1 MNKRKIEKLI
11 PIAIECIEKTNL
23 IIVKENK
30 IPKEFNGYIS
40 NFGASITQSGLMATV
55 AFFETT
61 DNKSNQNR
69 GNLTKLILN
78 VINKEKDKNFELDEK
93 IKLLGYIIENKSK
106 KNIVK
111 EEVINAAIAVKLAM
125 RVFEF
130 TDEMDSKEVDS

>member
-1 MNKRKIEKLI
+1 MNKIKVEKLI
-11 PIAIECIEKTNL
+11 PIAIECIEKTKL

-40 NFGASITQSGLMATV
+40 NFGASIIQSGLMSTV
-55 AFFETT
+55 AFFEAKDTS
-61 DNKSNQNR
+61 SNQDR
-69 GNLTKLILN
+69 SKLTKLILN
-78 VINKEKDKNFELDEK
+78 VINKEKDRNFEIDEK
-93 IKLLGYIIENKSK
+93 INLLDYILKNESK

>member
-1 MNKRKIEKLI
+1 MNKRKVEKLI
-11 PIAIECIEKTNL
+11 PIAIECIEKTKL

-40 NFGASITQSGLMATV
+40 NFGASIIQSGLMATV
-55 AFFETT
+55 AFFEAKDT
-61 DNKSNQNR
+61 KSNQDR
-69 GNLTKLILN
+69 GKLTKLILN
-78 VINKEKDKNFELDEK
+78 VINKEKDRNFEIDEK
-93 IKLLGYIIENKSK
+93 INLLDYILKNKSK

-111 EEVINAAIAVKLAM
+111 EEVINAAIAIKLAM

>member
-1 MNKRKIEKLI
+1 MNKIKVEKLI
-11 PIAIECIEKTNL
+11 PIAIECIEKTKL

-40 NFGASITQSGLMATV
+40 NFGASIIQSGLMSTV
-55 AFFETT
+55 AFFEAKDTS
-61 DNKSNQNR
+61 SNQDR
-69 GNLTKLILN
+69 SKLTKLILN
-78 VINKEKDKNFELDEK
+78 VINKEKDRNFEIDEK
-93 IKLLGYIIENKSK
+93 INLLDYILKNKSK